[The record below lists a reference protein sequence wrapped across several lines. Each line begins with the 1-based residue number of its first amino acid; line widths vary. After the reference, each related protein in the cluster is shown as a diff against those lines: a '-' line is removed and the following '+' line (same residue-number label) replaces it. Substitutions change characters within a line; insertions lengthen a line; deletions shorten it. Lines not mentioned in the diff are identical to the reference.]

1 MKKHGSHDSRTIP
14 YRTPRWRTRTMRKEN
29 YVTNLSPAHSA
40 KAFKQQVS
48 VVEILVQLQIEQ
60 QVGNLELA
68 LDTNRTTY
76 YMPKVKGLLAFLFTA
91 EREISPSLSGPS
103 FS

>member
-1 MKKHGSHDSRTIP
+1 MANQ
-14 YRTPRWRTRTMRKEN
+14 N
-29 YVTNLSPAHSA
+29 YAKRELRTNLSPAHSA
-40 KAFKQQVS
+40 KAFQQQVS

-103 FS
+103 FSYKQKSIKTYNYFYF